1 MKVSIVYF
9 TRSGNTKKVAEAIF
23 EQIESEKEMKK
34 LDELDSLEGYD
45 LAFVGFPIEGFGPP
59 QIAKTFLENKCAG
72 KKVALFITHSAPE
85 ESEYLKD
92 WLSKCKDAA
101 KGTDLVGLFN
111 CQGDLAQNVKEM
123 MMKHE
128 DPQIRAWGEMA
139 VPEGKPDKIR
149 LDRATAFA
157 REIMEKESEKNR

>member
-1 MKVSIVYF
+1 MKVLVVYF
-9 TRSGNTKKVAEAIF
+9 SRSGNTQKVAEAIF
-23 EQIESEKEMKK
+23 KEIESEKEIKK
-34 LDELDSLEGYD
+34 LDEIDNLEGYD

-59 QIAKTFLENKCAG
+59 KNAKKFLDNNCIG
-72 KKVALFITHSAPE
+72 KRMALFITHSAPE
-85 ESEYLKD
+85 GSTYLKD

-101 KGTDLVGLFN
+101 EGTKLVGMFN

-139 VPEGKPDKIR
+139 VPQGKPDKEC
-149 LDRATAFA
+149 LDRARAFA
-157 REIMEKESEKNR
+157 REIMEKEG